1 MKIADILRRKGSD
14 LVTIRPYA
22 SIEMAA
28 GVMTAKGIGALIVLD
43 DSGHLAGIISERDIV
58 HGFARHKG
66 QMDRSRVAD
75 LMIREV
81 ITCRPDDSVKHIMAV
96 ISDRRVRHVP
106 VMDNGKLAGI
116 VSIGDVLKSRLDETM
131 EEVNVLRDLSL
142 SRG

>member
-28 GVMTAKGIGALIVLD
+28 GVMAAKGIGALVVLD

-66 QMDRSRVAD
+66 EMTGSRVAD
-75 LMIREV
+75 LMVRDV

-106 VMDNGKLAGI
+106 VMENDKLAGI
-116 VSIGDVLKSRLDETM
+116 VSIGDVLKSRLDETL